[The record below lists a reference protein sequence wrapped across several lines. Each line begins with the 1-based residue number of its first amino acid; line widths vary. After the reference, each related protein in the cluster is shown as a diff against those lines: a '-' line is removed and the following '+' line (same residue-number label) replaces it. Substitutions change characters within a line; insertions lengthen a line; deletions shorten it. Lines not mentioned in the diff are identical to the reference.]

1 MDDLDKLDCLSDQC
15 RVILRG
21 LLHGH
26 FYVSA
31 SEVVAVKQLE
41 KHQFVDTW
49 GTVGGF
55 LAVKITRNG
64 VNVINQSDARAM
76 E

>member
-1 MDDLDKLDCLSDQC
+1 MDDLDRLDCLSDQC
-15 RVILRG
+15 RDILRG

-41 KHQFVDTW
+41 KYQFVDTW

-55 LAVKITRNG
+55 LAAKITRSG
-64 VNVINQSDARAM
+64 INVIKKSDARDK